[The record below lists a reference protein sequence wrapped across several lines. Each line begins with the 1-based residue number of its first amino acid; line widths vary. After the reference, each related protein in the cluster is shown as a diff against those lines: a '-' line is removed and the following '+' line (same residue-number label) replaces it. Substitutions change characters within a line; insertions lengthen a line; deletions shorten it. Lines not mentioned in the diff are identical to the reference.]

1 MGSNDSKTEGLRGLI
16 CGVAYGLA
24 SPLVG
29 CVPTGLQQHSIYDVH
44 HAPISACTDTP
55 STLSRQ
61 RFVYFDLMCLLS
73 LSCLLMQMQA
83 ESAFSR
89 SSAWGTM
96 RQVVQKQGFLAL
108 YKGLLPPLAGSV
120 VFRSIQFSTYIG
132 TYVALED
139 SDLLTRPISVM
150 GGLQA
155 RVVLAGLTAAS
166 VRTIIE
172 TPLEHIKVRRQ
183 TGQAWRKYS
192 TVAESLRHP
201 LLELLHAYG
210 GVGITWA
217 RTAVLMTSF
226 FVMVDS
232 IVRWAPEV
240 FTYPVLGP
248 FAKGGVCATIAWGA
262 CFPLEVAKSRVQASA
277 MPTTWRKE
285 LHTVV
290 SEQGVMGLYRG
301 FGPGA
306 ARSIFAN
313 GTSMM
318 VFAYCQSCFAAMD
331 ALK

>member
-1 MGSNDSKTEGLRGLI
+1 
-16 CGVAYGLA
+16 
-24 SPLVG
+24 
-29 CVPTGLQQHSIYDVH
+29 
-44 HAPISACTDTP
+44 
-55 STLSRQ
+55 
-61 RFVYFDLMCLLS
+61 
-73 LSCLLMQMQA
+73 
-83 ESAFSR
+83 
-89 SSAWGTM
+89 M

-139 SDLLTRPISVM
+139 SEALSRPIGAL
-150 GGLQA
+150 GGLQP
-155 RVVLAGLTAAS
+155 RVVLAALTSAS
-166 VRTIIE
+166 VRTVIE
-172 TPLEHIKVRRQ
+172 TPLEHVKVRRQ
-183 TGQAWRKYS
+183 TGQSWRKHAS
-192 TVAESLRHP
+192 VGDSLRHP
-201 LLELLHAYG
+201 VSELAHAYG

-240 FTYPVLGP
+240 FTYPVFGP

-262 CFPLEVAKSRVQASA
+262 CFPLEVVKSRVQAAASA
-277 MPTTWRKE
+277 TTWRAE
-285 LHTVV
+285 LRTVLQ
-290 SEQGVMGLYRG
+290 EQGVAGLYRG